1 MIRIFI
7 EADTNNKNEI
17 INYDNNKDNKDINDD
32 VNYSARLHN
41 LTPDSICI
49 PSFVVDR
56 KDEYNIE
63 DTDTET
69 YNIYEKIINIIDKT
83 QIEQAAKED
92 LYLYTKFR
100 PAATRWVSDNKANE
114 YVEMIKAIPRY
125 WLKNPDALTIA
136 LEMLEKLQ
144 RGPMTVKIL
153 ERYYW
158 KVNQFVLIFKNF
170 SSCDTSFL

>member
-92 LYLYTKFR
+92 LYLFIK
-100 PAATRWVSDNKANE
+100 NE
-114 YVEMIKAIPRY
+114 I
-125 WLKNPDALTIA
+125 
-136 LEMLEKLQ
+136 
-144 RGPMTVKIL
+144 
-153 ERYYW
+153 YY
-158 KVNQFVLIFKNF
+158 F
-170 SSCDTSFL
+170 